1 MTEKTEQKLFN
12 KAKKPLRNKSAIRIP
27 ISLHFY
33 AVEIVVIILV
43 VFIINIYIQS
53 IVKNY
58 IANECNSRL
67 DIAVNS
73 TQNFADA
80 FTSQI
85 TASDERT
92 EENIRAYLTNT
103 IVTSADL
110 SNQASIALY
119 TFDENTGKHLVLWP
133 TAYYSTSYANN
144 ANNVITQVIEEEGYK
159 TLNKTQTLDIDGNI
173 IYYRTLKFEILT
185 TVVEGDVELDADGN
199 PINPTPA
206 ATTTTTPSATNI
218 NGKNIDLDNYYLC
231 IYINSRSYYSFMA
244 SMTLAL
250 VQAAMLAIVIA
261 GLLSIMM
268 TYPLIFST
276 QKLSKFAKRIA
287 KGDLRP
293 VRGHI
298 VSKELSELGD
308 VMNQMAYKLGESDI
322 EQKTF
327 FQNAS
332 HELRTPLMSIQ
343 GYAEGLKYGV
353 FESEE
358 DRDNA
363 INVIIDET
371 GRLSSLVENL
381 LSISK
386 MDMSRSGNYEV
397 KKQNIDISKLY
408 DTIIDRVRG
417 NFIHNDKSIINDFNA
432 KNVYVYV
439 YGNENDLLR
448 CIENIFSNC
457 LRYCKTAVTFKCRT
471 DKSGNNV
478 IFEISDD
485 GPGIAPEVQEHL
497 FERFSK
503 GADGKHGIGLA
514 LALSIAE
521 EHEGTVNAYNKKDG
535 GACFEVILPVIK
547 QKEQLTKINNDSTT

>member
-1 MTEKTEQKLFN
+1 MTEKTEQTRLN
-12 KAKKPLRNKSAIRIP
+12 KTKKPIRNKSAIRIP

-119 TFDENTGKHLVLWP
+119 TFDEKTGKHLVLWP

-159 TLNKTQTLDIDGNI
+159 TLNKTQTTDIDGNI
-173 IYYRTLKFEILT
+173 IYYRTLKFELVT
-185 TVVEGDVELDADGN
+185 TVVEGDVQLDPDGN
-199 PINPTPA
+199 PINSPSPSV
-206 ATTTTTPSATNI
+206 TTTTSTMI

-287 KGDLRP
+287 KGDLKP

-308 VMNQMAYKLGESDI
+308 VMNQMAYKLEESDI

-353 FESEE
+353 FESDE

-386 MDMSRSGNYEV
+386 MDMSRSGNFEV

-408 DTIIDRVRG
+408 ETIIDRVRG

-432 KNVYVYV
+432 KNVYV

-457 LRYCKTAVTFKCRT
+457 LRYCKTAVTFKCNT
-471 DKSGNNV
+471 DKSGRNV

-521 EHEGTVNAYNKKDG
+521 EHEGTVNAYNKEDG

-547 QKEQLTKINNDSTT
+547 HRDQLTKINNDSTT

>member
-1 MTEKTEQKLFN
+1 MSDKPEQSRLKT
-12 KAKKPLRNKSAIRIP
+12 KKPSRNKSAIRIP

-33 AVEIVVIILV
+33 AVEIVVIILI

-58 IANECNSRL
+58 IANECNQRL

-73 TQNFADA
+73 TQNFAQA
-80 FTSQI
+80 FSSQI
-85 TASDERT
+85 SVTDERS
-92 EENIRAYLTNT
+92 EENIRAYLVNSV
-103 IVTSADL
+103 VTSADL

-119 TFDENTGKHLVLWP
+119 TLDKDTGDFILLWP
-133 TAYYSTSYANN
+133 TAYYSASYANS
-144 ANNVITQVIEEEGYK
+144 ASNVVSQVIEERGYEDI
-159 TLNKTQTLDIDGNI
+159 TNTQTTEIDGNL
-173 IYYRTLKFEILT
+173 IYYRTLTIEYKSTRVDDTNL
-185 TVVEGDVELDADGN
+185 DVNATPGPARDDIRKDAV
-199 PINPTPA
+199 
-206 ATTTTTPSATNI
+206 
-218 NGKNIDLDNYYLC
+218 DLNNYYLC
-231 IYINSRSYYSFMA
+231 VYVNSSSYYSFMA
-244 SMTLAL
+244 AMTLAL
-250 VQAAMLAIVIA
+250 IQAALLAILIA
-261 GLLSIMM
+261 GVLSMLM

-276 QKLSKFAKRIA
+276 QKLSRFAKRIS
-287 KGDLRP
+287 KGDFKP

-308 VMNQMAYKLGESDI
+308 VMNQMAYRLEESDI

-353 FESEE
+353 FEAEE

-363 INVIIDET
+363 IDVIIAET

-397 KKQNIDISKLY
+397 KKQNIDATKIC

-417 NFIHNDKSIINDFNA
+417 NFIHEDKAIINDIDIQSI
-432 KNVYVYV
+432 YI
-439 YGNENDLLR
+439 YGNENDLIR
-448 CIENIFSNC
+448 CLENIFSNC
-457 LRYCKTAVTFKCRT
+457 LRYCKSAVSFSCKL
-471 DKSGNNV
+471 DESGSNV
-478 IFEISDD
+478 IFSISDD
-485 GPGIAPEVQEHL
+485 GPGIAPEVIDHL

-514 LALSIAE
+514 LAKAIAE
-521 EHEGTVNAYNKKDG
+521 EHNGTVSAYNKPEG
-535 GACFEVILPVIK
+535 GACFNVTIPVLFHR
-547 QKEQLTKINNDSTT
+547 EQLTKINNDSTT

>member
-1 MTEKTEQKLFN
+1 MTEKPDQTRLKSR
-12 KAKKPLRNKSAIRIP
+12 KPIKNKSAIRIP

-58 IANECNSRL
+58 IENECNSRL

-85 TASDERT
+85 SASDERT
-92 EENIRAYLTNT
+92 EANIRAYLTNT

-119 TFDENTGKHLVLWP
+119 TFDEDTGKYLVLWP

-144 ANNVITQVIEEEGYK
+144 ANNVISQVIEKEGYK
-159 TLNKTQTLDIDGNI
+159 TLNQTQTLDIDGNI
-173 IYYRTLKFEILT
+173 IYYRTLKFELVT
-185 TVVEGDVELDADGN
+185 TVVEDD
-199 PINPTPA
+199 INPDGTPIDPI
-206 ATTTTTPSATNI
+206 THSTNI

-250 VQAAMLAIVIA
+250 VQAALLAIVIA
-261 GLLSIMM
+261 GILSIMM

-287 KGDLRP
+287 KGDLKP

-308 VMNQMAYKLGESDI
+308 VMNQMAYKLEESDI

-353 FESEE
+353 FESEK
-358 DRDNA
+358 DRENA

-371 GRLSSLVENL
+371 GRLSGLVENL

-397 KKQNIDISKLY
+397 KKQNLDVTKIC
-408 DTIIDRVRG
+408 DTIIDKVRG
-417 NFIHNDKSIINDFNA
+417 NFIHSDKSIINDISI
-432 KNVYVYV
+432 KNTYI
-439 YGNENDLLR
+439 YGNENDLIR
-448 CIENIFSNC
+448 CLENIFSNC
-457 LRYCKTAVTFKCRT
+457 LRYCNNAVTFKCYS
-471 DKSGNNV
+471 DKTGNKV
-478 IFEISDD
+478 VFEISDD
-485 GPGIAPEVQEHL
+485 GPGIAQEVQEHL

-503 GADGKHGIGLA
+503 GSDGKHGIGLA
-514 LALSIAE
+514 LAKAIAE
-521 EHEGTVNAYNKKDG
+521 EHDGSINAYNKDEG
-535 GACFEVILPVIK
+535 GACFEITIPVIK
-547 QKEQLTKINNDSTT
+547 HREQLSKMNNDSTN

>member
-1 MTEKTEQKLFN
+1 MTDKPEQARSRSKKPSRN
-12 KAKKPLRNKSAIRIP
+12 KAAIRVP

-33 AVEIVVIILV
+33 AVEIVVIVLI

-67 DIAVNS
+67 DIAVKS
-73 TQNFADA
+73 TQEFAQA
-80 FTSQI
+80 FSSQLG
-85 TASDERT
+85 ASSEKT
-92 EENIRAYLTNT
+92 EENIRAYLVNSV
-103 IVTSADL
+103 VTSADI

-119 TFDENTGKHLVLWP
+119 TLNEETGDFLLLWP
-133 TAYYSTSYANN
+133 TAYYSASYTKSA
-144 ANNVITQVIEEEGYK
+144 ANVISQVIAEEGYK
-159 TLNKTQTLDIDGNI
+159 DRINTQTLDLDGNI
-173 IYYRTLKFEILT
+173 IYYRTLSISYT
-185 TVVEGDVELDADGN
+185 SPAPDPSGTDPSDPSYD
-199 PINPTPA
+199 PNPTPA
-206 ATTTTTPSATNI
+206 HNEPI
-218 NGKNIDLDNYYLC
+218 ELDNYYLC
-231 IYINSRSYYSFMA
+231 VYVNSSSYYSFMA

-250 VQAAMLAIVIA
+250 IQAALLAIIIA
-261 GLLSIMM
+261 GVLSIIM
-268 TYPLIFST
+268 TYPIIFST
-276 QKLSKFAKRIA
+276 QKLSRFAKRIA
-287 KGDLRP
+287 KGDFKP

-308 VMNQMAYKLGESDI
+308 VMNQMAYKLEEADV

-353 FESEE
+353 FESDD

-363 INVIIDET
+363 IDVIIAET

-397 KKQNIDISKLY
+397 KKQNIDARRIC

-417 NFIHNDKSIINDFNA
+417 NFIHSDKAIINDIKIKSTYIYA
-432 KNVYVYV
+432 
-439 YGNENDLLR
+439 NENDLIR
-448 CIENIFSNC
+448 CLENIFSNC
-457 LRYCKTAVTFKCRT
+457 LRYCETAVTFRCLT
-471 DKSGNNV
+471 DKQGSNV
-478 IFEISDD
+478 IFQISDD
-485 GPGIAPEVQEHL
+485 GPGISEEVIEHL

-514 LALSIAE
+514 LAKAIAE
-521 EHEGTVNAYNKKDG
+521 EHNGTIKAYNKQDK
-535 GACFEVILPVIK
+535 GACFEVIIPVIFHRD
-547 QKEQLTKINNDSTT
+547 QLSKINNESAE

>member
-1 MTEKTEQKLFN
+1 MTDKPDQTRLKT
-12 KAKKPLRNKSAIRIP
+12 KKPTRNKSAIRIP

-58 IANECNSRL
+58 IANECNARL

-133 TAYYSTSYANN
+133 TVYYSTSYANN

-159 TLNKTQTLDIDGNI
+159 TLNKTQTLDLDGNI
-173 IYYRTLKFEILT
+173 IYYRTLKFELVT
-185 TVVEGDVELDADGN
+185 TVVEGEVELDPDGN
-199 PINPTPA
+199 PINPTPP
-206 ATTTTTPSATNI
+206 TTTTSTTTNI

-250 VQAAMLAIVIA
+250 VQAALLAIVIA
-261 GLLSIMM
+261 GILSIMM

-308 VMNQMAYKLGESDI
+308 VMNQMAFKLGESDI

-353 FESEE
+353 FESDE

-386 MDMSRSGNYEV
+386 MDMSRSGNFEV
-397 KKQNIDISKLY
+397 KKQNIDISKFY
-408 DTIIDRVRG
+408 DTVIDRVRG

-432 KNVYVYV
+432 NNVYV

-457 LRYCKTAVTFKCRT
+457 LRYCKTAVTFKCTT
-471 DKSGNNV
+471 DKSGKNV

-503 GADGKHGIGLA
+503 GSDGKHGIGLA

-521 EHEGTVNAYNKKDG
+521 EHEGTVNAYNKKEG
-535 GACFEVILPVIK
+535 GACFEIILPVIK
-547 QKEQLTKINNDSTT
+547 HRDQLTKINNDSTV

>member
-1 MTEKTEQKLFN
+1 MTEKTEQTRLN
-12 KAKKPLRNKSAIRIP
+12 KTKKPIRNKSAIRIP

-119 TFDENTGKHLVLWP
+119 TFDEKTGKHLVLWP

-159 TLNKTQTLDIDGNI
+159 TLNKTQTTDIDGNI
-173 IYYRTLKFEILT
+173 IYYRTLKFELVT
-185 TVVEGDVELDADGN
+185 TVVEGDVQLDPDGN
-199 PINPTPA
+199 PINSPSPSV
-206 ATTTTTPSATNI
+206 TTTTSTMI

-308 VMNQMAYKLGESDI
+308 VMNQMAYKLEESDI

-353 FESEE
+353 FESDE

-386 MDMSRSGNYEV
+386 MDMSRSGNFEV

-432 KNVYVYV
+432 KNVYVY
-439 YGNENDLLR
+439 GNENDLLR

-457 LRYCKTAVTFKCRT
+457 LRYCKTAVTFKCNT
-471 DKSGNNV
+471 DKSGRNV

-521 EHEGTVNAYNKKDG
+521 EHEGTVNAYNKEDG

-547 QKEQLTKINNDSTT
+547 HRDQLTKINNDSTT

>member
-1 MTEKTEQKLFN
+1 MSDKPEQSRLKT
-12 KAKKPLRNKSAIRIP
+12 KKPSRNKSAIRIP

-33 AVEIVVIILV
+33 AVEIVVIILI

-58 IANECNSRL
+58 IANECNQRL

-73 TQNFADA
+73 TQNFAQA
-80 FTSQI
+80 FSSQI
-85 TASDERT
+85 SVTDERS
-92 EENIRAYLTNT
+92 EENIRAYLVNSV
-103 IVTSADL
+103 VTSADL

-119 TFDENTGKHLVLWP
+119 TLDKDTGDFILLWP
-133 TAYYSTSYANN
+133 TAYYSASYANS
-144 ANNVITQVIEEEGYK
+144 ASNVVSQVISERGYEDI
-159 TLNKTQTLDIDGNI
+159 TNTQTTEIDGNL
-173 IYYRTLKFEILT
+173 IYYRTLTIEYKSTRIDDNNPDINIT
-185 TVVEGDVELDADGN
+185 PGPSRIDNSRDAV
-199 PINPTPA
+199 
-206 ATTTTTPSATNI
+206 
-218 NGKNIDLDNYYLC
+218 DLNNYYLC
-231 IYINSRSYYSFMA
+231 VYVNSSSYYSFMA
-244 SMTLAL
+244 AMTLAL
-250 VQAAMLAIVIA
+250 IQAALLAILIA
-261 GLLSIMM
+261 GVLSMLM

-276 QKLSKFAKRIA
+276 QKLSRFAKRIS
-287 KGDLRP
+287 KGDFKP

-308 VMNQMAYKLGESDI
+308 VMNQMACRLEESDI

-353 FESEE
+353 FEADE

-363 INVIIDET
+363 IDVIIAET

-397 KKQNIDISKLY
+397 KKQNIDAKKIC

-417 NFIHNDKSIINDFNA
+417 NFIHEDKAIINDIDIQSI
-432 KNVYVYV
+432 YI
-439 YGNENDLLR
+439 YGNENDLIR
-448 CIENIFSNC
+448 CLENIFSNC
-457 LRYCKTAVTFKCRT
+457 LRYCKSAVSFSCKL
-471 DKSGNNV
+471 DESGSNV
-478 IFEISDD
+478 IFSISDD
-485 GPGIAPEVQEHL
+485 GPGIAPEVIEHL

-514 LALSIAE
+514 LALAIAE
-521 EHEGTVNAYNKKDG
+521 EHGGTVKAHNKDKG
-535 GACFEVILPVIK
+535 GACFEIIIPCVK
-547 QKEQLTKINNDSTT
+547 RREQLSKMNNDSAT

>member
-1 MTEKTEQKLFN
+1 MTEKPDQTRLKSR
-12 KAKKPLRNKSAIRIP
+12 KPIKNKSAIRIP

-58 IANECNSRL
+58 IENECNSRL

-85 TASDERT
+85 SASDERT
-92 EENIRAYLTNT
+92 EANIRAYLTNT

-119 TFDENTGKHLVLWP
+119 TFDEDTGKYLVLWP

-144 ANNVITQVIEEEGYK
+144 ANNVIGQVIEKEGYK
-159 TLNKTQTLDIDGNI
+159 TLNQTQTLDIDGNI
-173 IYYRTLKFEILT
+173 IYYRTLKFELVT
-185 TVVEGDVELDADGN
+185 TVVEDD
-199 PINPTPA
+199 INPDGTPIDPI
-206 ATTTTTPSATNI
+206 THSTNI

-250 VQAAMLAIVIA
+250 VQAALLAIVIA
-261 GLLSIMM
+261 GILSIMM

-287 KGDLRP
+287 KGDLKP

-308 VMNQMAYKLGESDI
+308 VMNQMAYKLEESDI

-358 DRDNA
+358 DRENA
-363 INVIIDET
+363 INVIIDEI
-371 GRLSSLVENL
+371 GRLSGLVENL

-397 KKQNIDISKLY
+397 KKQNLDVTKIC
-408 DTIIDRVRG
+408 DTIIDKVRG
-417 NFIHNDKSIINDFNA
+417 NFIHSDKSIINDISI
-432 KNVYVYV
+432 KNTYI
-439 YGNENDLLR
+439 YGNENDLIR
-448 CIENIFSNC
+448 CLENIFSNC
-457 LRYCKTAVTFKCRT
+457 LRYCNNAVTFKCYS
-471 DKSGNNV
+471 DKTGNKV
-478 IFEISDD
+478 VFEISDD
-485 GPGIAPEVQEHL
+485 GPGIAQEVQEHL

-503 GADGKHGIGLA
+503 GSDGKHGIGLA
-514 LALSIAE
+514 LAKAIAE
-521 EHEGTVNAYNKKDG
+521 EHDGSINAYNKDEG
-535 GACFEVILPVIK
+535 GACFEITIPVIK
-547 QKEQLTKINNDSTT
+547 HREQLSKMNNDSTN

>member
-1 MTEKTEQKLFN
+1 MSDKPEQSRLKT
-12 KAKKPLRNKSAIRIP
+12 KKPSRNKSAIRIP

-33 AVEIVVIILV
+33 AVEIVVIILI

-58 IANECNSRL
+58 IANECNQRL

-73 TQNFADA
+73 TQNFAQA
-80 FTSQI
+80 FSSQI
-85 TASDERT
+85 SVTDERS
-92 EENIRAYLTNT
+92 EENIRAYLVNSV
-103 IVTSADL
+103 VTSADL

-119 TFDENTGKHLVLWP
+119 TLDKDTGEYILLWP
-133 TAYYSTSYANN
+133 TAYYSASYANS
-144 ANNVITQVIEEEGYK
+144 ASNVVSQVIEEHGYEDI
-159 TLNKTQTLDIDGNI
+159 TNTQTTEIDGNL
-173 IYYRTLKFEILT
+173 IYYRTLTIEYKSTRVDDTNLDVNSTPGPTLDDEHKD
-185 TVVEGDVELDADGN
+185 TV
-199 PINPTPA
+199 
-206 ATTTTTPSATNI
+206 
-218 NGKNIDLDNYYLC
+218 DLNNYYLC
-231 IYINSRSYYSFMA
+231 VYVNSSSYYSFMA
-244 SMTLAL
+244 AMTLAL
-250 VQAAMLAIVIA
+250 IQAALLAILIA
-261 GLLSIMM
+261 GVLSMLM

-276 QKLSKFAKRIA
+276 QKLSRFAKRIS
-287 KGDLRP
+287 KGDFKP

-308 VMNQMAYKLGESDI
+308 VMNQMAYRLEESDI

-353 FESEE
+353 FEAEE

-363 INVIIDET
+363 IDVIIAET

-397 KKQNIDISKLY
+397 KKQNIDVTKIC

-417 NFIHNDKSIINDFNA
+417 NFIHEDKAIINDIDIQSI
-432 KNVYVYV
+432 YI
-439 YGNENDLLR
+439 YGNENDLIR
-448 CIENIFSNC
+448 CLENIFSNC
-457 LRYCKTAVTFKCRT
+457 LRYCKNAVSFSCKL
-471 DKSGNNV
+471 DESGSNV
-478 IFEISDD
+478 VFTISDD
-485 GPGIAPEVQEHL
+485 GPGIAPEVVDHL

-514 LALSIAE
+514 LAKAIAE
-521 EHEGTVNAYNKKDG
+521 EHNGTVNAYNKPEG
-535 GACFEVILPVIK
+535 GACFNVTIPVLFHRD
-547 QKEQLTKINNDSTT
+547 QLTKINNDSTK

>member
-1 MTEKTEQKLFN
+1 MTEKPDQTRLKSR
-12 KAKKPLRNKSAIRIP
+12 KPIKNKSAIRIP

-58 IANECNSRL
+58 IENECNSRL

-85 TASDERT
+85 SASDERT
-92 EENIRAYLTNT
+92 EANIRAYLTNT

-119 TFDENTGKHLVLWP
+119 TFDEDTGKYLVLWP

-144 ANNVITQVIEEEGYK
+144 ANNVIGQVIEKEGYK
-159 TLNKTQTLDIDGNI
+159 TLNQTQTLDIDGNI
-173 IYYRTLKFEILT
+173 IYYRTLKFELVT
-185 TVVEGDVELDADGN
+185 TVVEDD
-199 PINPTPA
+199 INPDGTPIDPI
-206 ATTTTTPSATNI
+206 THSTNI

-250 VQAAMLAIVIA
+250 VQAALLAIVIA
-261 GLLSIMM
+261 GILSIMM

-287 KGDLRP
+287 KGDLKP

-308 VMNQMAYKLGESDI
+308 VMNQMAYKLEESDI

-353 FESEE
+353 FESEK
-358 DRDNA
+358 DRENA

-371 GRLSSLVENL
+371 GRLSGLVENL

-397 KKQNIDISKLY
+397 KKQNLDVTKIC
-408 DTIIDRVRG
+408 DTIIDKVRG
-417 NFIHNDKSIINDFNA
+417 NFIHSDKSIINDISI
-432 KNVYVYV
+432 KNTYI
-439 YGNENDLLR
+439 YGNENDLIR
-448 CIENIFSNC
+448 CLENIFSNC
-457 LRYCKTAVTFKCRT
+457 LRYCNNAVTFKCYS
-471 DKSGNNV
+471 DKTGNKV
-478 IFEISDD
+478 VFEISDD
-485 GPGIAPEVQEHL
+485 GPGIAQEVQEHL

-503 GADGKHGIGLA
+503 GSDGKHGIGLA
-514 LALSIAE
+514 LAKAIAE
-521 EHEGTVNAYNKKDG
+521 EHDGSINAYNKDEG
-535 GACFEVILPVIK
+535 GACFEITIPVIK
-547 QKEQLTKINNDSTT
+547 HREQLSKMNNDSTN